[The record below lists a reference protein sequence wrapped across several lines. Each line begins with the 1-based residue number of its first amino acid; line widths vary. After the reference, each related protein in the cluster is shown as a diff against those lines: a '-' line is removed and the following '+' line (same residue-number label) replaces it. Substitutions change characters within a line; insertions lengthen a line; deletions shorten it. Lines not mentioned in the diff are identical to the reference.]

1 MFICYLN
8 FIKFQYMSMLS
19 QSESSDHKIYNYD
32 QKKKIVYKIEKIS
45 KKKDY
50 FKLYKLLSKNNVKFT
65 MNSNGIFFNIN
76 KLPDL
81 LLGEIDAFLNKLH
94 EKYKLIEDSDNSNN
108 DSESIMSLDDDN
120 NYSIDLN
127 NKSDNIKIKK
137 KILIE

>member
-1 MFICYLN
+1 
-8 FIKFQYMSMLS
+8 MLS

>member
-1 MFICYLN
+1 
-8 FIKFQYMSMLS
+8 
-19 QSESSDHKIYNYD
+19 
-32 QKKKIVYKIEKIS
+32 
-45 KKKDY
+45 
-50 FKLYKLLSKNNVKFT
+50 

-94 EKYKLIEDSDNSNN
+94 EKYRLIEDSDNSNN

-127 NKSDNIKIKK
+127 NKNNNIKIKK

>member
-8 FIKFQYMSMLS
+8 FINFQYMSMLS

-81 LLGEIDAFLNKLH
+81 LLGEIDTFLNKLH
-94 EKYKLIEDSDNSNN
+94 EKYKLIEESDNSNN